1 MSDSSTEPQAEPA
14 LSVAITPMRRTAEG
28 AWENAERDDA
38 HFFLVELIQDGGDDA
53 EVVVEC
59 RDARS
64 AALAARVVAA
74 TVAALGLA
82 ESDPDGITVSA
93 FDDETAALLAE
104 NPTPEVAAPAGAW
117 VEEEEEDSEDPADSD
132 NPLQ

>member
-1 MSDSSTEPQAEPA
+1 MSDSSGAPQANPA

-28 AWENAERDDA
+28 IWESAERDGA
-38 HFFLVELIQDGGDDA
+38 QFYLVELVQNGGEDA

-59 RDARS
+59 QDARS

-82 ESDPDGITVSA
+82 DSNGDSTTVSA
-93 FDDETAALLAE
+93 FDDETATLLAE
-104 NPTPEVAAPAGAW
+104 NPTPEVTAPAGEW
-117 VEEEEEDSEDPADSD
+117 VEEDAEEPGK
-132 NPLQ
+132 PLQ